1 MLTRGCRLERWPVLL
16 LREADRRLEVSFGAA
31 TADALS
37 ERLTSKDAV
46 PVTLYPQINSQELV
60 SYATK

>member
-1 MLTRGCRLERWPVLL
+1 MLL

-31 TADALS
+31 SADALS

-46 PVTLYPQINSQELV
+46 PVRAGYLCHQKSLLLGCIY
-60 SYATK
+60 